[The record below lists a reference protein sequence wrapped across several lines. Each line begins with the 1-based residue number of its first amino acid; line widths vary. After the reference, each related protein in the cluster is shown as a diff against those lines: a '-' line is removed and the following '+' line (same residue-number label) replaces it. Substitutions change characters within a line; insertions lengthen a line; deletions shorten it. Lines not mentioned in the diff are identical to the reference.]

1 MPSKYRWVIIGVLF
15 TAYIASFMQR
25 FSIGPLAPFLKQ
37 EMGLTST
44 QVGVLMSAAIFGYM
58 LSTFPAGWWVDRIG
72 VRRIM
77 VGGEALGGVFML
89 AMFVVPSFEAAIV
102 VMTISGF
109 GCGCIFPSTSKGV
122 IVWFP
127 VKERAMAMGIK
138 QTGANAGGMITSALL
153 PWLGLSLGWR
163 FGFLFLGIMAI
174 AIALLS
180 FALYKEPPVPAIVSS
195 VRTGATA
202 DFAPQVTRRSVRHL
216 LKDRGIWL
224 TGFAGFAIG
233 AVEFALAGHLVL
245 YLTEALLFPVVTAAA
260 IMALTQAGGIL
271 GKPGGGLLSDRLFN
285 GSRRMIFMLWAII
298 SAVVCLLLALLGA
311 NLSWALYP
319 LLFILG
325 MTAIGWGGI
334 YLTMVAELAGA
345 ENTGTA
351 VGIAGVISMVGFLI
365 GPIVFGYLVDATR
378 SYQLAWLSQT
388 VFATLS
394 AIALYFVKEGNR
406 A

>member
-1 MPSKYRWVIIGVLF
+1 
-15 TAYIASFMQR
+15 
-25 FSIGPLAPFLKQ
+25 
-37 EMGLTST
+37 
-44 QVGVLMSAAIFGYM
+44 
-58 LSTFPAGWWVDRIG
+58 
-72 VRRIM
+72 
-77 VGGEALGGVFML
+77 
-89 AMFVVPSFEAAIV
+89 
-102 VMTISGF
+102 
-109 GCGCIFPSTSKGV
+109 
-122 IVWFP
+122 
-127 VKERAMAMGIK
+127 
-138 QTGANAGGMITSALL
+138 
-153 PWLGLSLGWR
+153 LGLSLGWR

-245 YLTEALLFPVVTAAA
+245 YLTEALLFPVVTAGA